1 MNKKELTDIMNWKEK
16 AIILLRKSLNP
27 VPQEHNEIDWKGGLS
42 DNNDRLA
49 QHICAFSNLSGGGVL
64 VYGVKNDASF
74 ANMTKDEIERVTI
87 KLDNIAQNRM
97 YTPVQ
102 LEHDVLEYEGHPLLF
117 VYIPEA
123 REKPMYLR
131 GSDIYNSYIRS
142 AGHTVRM
149 SRQQVRQIIAVSE
162 GVSYE
167 ERIAKHGLSADEVL
181 NLLNYKKLFEL
192 SDRQVPSSVESVM
205 SFMEELNICQRDNI
219 GYSITNL
226 GALLF
231 ANQLSAFET
240 MKGKGVVVRRYV
252 GNNNRQLMSEQ
263 EGAMGYAV
271 GLEGLISFV
280 MKNTGTEHI
289 DNAIREIIPTYP
301 RVALRE
307 FIANAMVHQDFA
319 IKGMPITIE
328 IFANRLTITNP
339 GYSLNDVN
347 RLIDLPPHSRN
358 EQMAQLMLQLGLCE
372 RRGSGVDR
380 AVEALE
386 KMLLPAYKPE
396 SGDDFTRITLYPK
409 KSIMVMT
416 KEERIEACYQH
427 CCLIYADGE
436 TMNNQSVRERFGL
449 NKNQGTIASH
459 IISDTLS
466 KGLIKTSNPD
476 SESRKFMSYVPFYA

>member
-1 MNKKELTDIMNWKEK
+1 MNWEEK
-16 AIILLRKSLNP
+16 AIKLLDKSLKP
-27 VPQEHNEIDWKGGLS
+27 VPQELNEIDWKGGLS
-42 DNNDRLA
+42 DNNERLA
-49 QHICAFSNLSGGGVL
+49 QHICAFSNLPGGGIL
-64 VYGVKNDASF
+64 VFGVNNDASF
-74 ANMTKDEIERVTI
+74 VEMTKDEIERVTS

-97 YTPVQ
+97 YMPLQ
-102 LEHDVLEYEGHPLLF
+102 LDHTVLDYEGHPLLF
-117 VYIPEA
+117 IYIPES

-149 SRQQVRQIIAVSE
+149 SRQQVRLMIADSE
-162 GVSYE
+162 GISYE
-167 ERIAKHGLSADEVL
+167 ERIAKHSLSADEVL
-181 NLLNYKKLFEL
+181 RLLNYRKLFEL
-192 SDRQVPSSVESVM
+192 LERQLPSSADGILN
-205 SFMEELNICQRDNI
+205 FMEELDICHRDNV

-231 ANQLSAFET
+231 ANTLSSFDT

-252 GNNNRQLMSEQ
+252 GNNNRQLLLEQ
-263 EGAMGYAV
+263 NGGMGYAV

-280 MKNTGTEHI
+280 MNNTGTEHI
-289 DNAIREIIPTYP
+289 DGAVRELIPTYP

-307 FIANAMVHQDFA
+307 FIANALVHQDFA

-328 IFANRLTITNP
+328 IFANRLIITNP

-386 KMLLPAYKPE
+386 KMFLPAYKAE
-396 SGDDFTRITLYPK
+396 SGDDFTRITLYPR
-409 KSIMVMT
+409 KSISEMT
-416 KEERIEACYQH
+416 REERIEACYQH
-427 CCLIYADGE
+427 CCLTYADNE

-459 IISDTLS
+459 IISDTIA
-466 KGLIKTSNPD
+466 KGLIKSSKPD
-476 SESRKFMSYVPFYA
+476 SDSRKFISYVPYYA